1 MPSAENSRE
10 LRRRLI
16 DVAQGRDTAD
26 VIVSGGTL
34 VNVYTAETYEADV
47 AIAGSRVAAIGDVGH
62 ARGPRTEIV
71 DASGLVLTPGFIDQ
85 HAHVHESQLNI
96 AEFAAA
102 VVPRGTT
109 GVGTDFYGEVVVSG
123 VRAAH
128 AALKIAGGLPLKF
141 WFLCGMPAYYQNLP
155 FGHSGTP
162 SRHELLRE
170 IAQDHCAGIDDTS
183 SIRVVSGDESQLEMV
198 DEVLQNGKQVSG
210 HGAGLSVEQA
220 NAWAAYCLSVD
231 DHECVSAEEAV
242 AKARLGI
249 RISVREGSGVYDLD
263 AVIRAITEHG
273 VDARR
278 FCFCTDVPAAVRM
291 TTDGHID
298 YLVRKAIACGLDPV
312 TAIQMAT
319 LNAAECLRV
328 DVDHGAI
335 APGKVADVVLLSSL
349 ENVTV
354 DAVIV
359 DGRLAAEGG
368 SLLDRSSSVAFP
380 EWAYRTVR
388 LREITPED
396 FVLRVSAPTETVR
409 VRVIEAKGTT
419 IITQEAIDELPVVD
433 GCMVSDPER
442 DVLKLAAF
450 ERVRGTGEWS
460 VGLVRGFGL
469 KHGALATTFN
479 SQAENLMV
487 VGTSDEDMAAA
498 ANALRKHGGGF
509 AIAEDGALEDIL
521 PLPLFGLEAELPYEE
536 VAATLQRLNA
546 KAAALGCPMPEPFA
560 TLGFIGT
567 PVEAGHL
574 KLAPEGLV
582 DVGSAT
588 VLPLEV
594 GATS

>member
-1 MPSAENSRE
+1 MSNARDSRE

-16 DVAQGRDTAD
+16 DVAQGHQHAD
-26 VIVSGGTL
+26 VIVTGGTV
-34 VNVYTAETYEADV
+34 VNVYTAEMYEADV
-47 AIAGSRVAAIGDVGH
+47 AIAGSRIAAVGDVAH
-62 ARGPRTEIV
+62 TRGSGTKAV

-96 AEFAAA
+96 VEFAAA
-102 VVPRGTT
+102 VVPRGTV
-109 GVGTDFYGEVVVSG
+109 GIGTDFYGEVVVSG

-128 AALKIAGGLPLKF
+128 AALGIADGLPLKV
-141 WFLCGMPAYYQNLP
+141 WFLAGMPAYYQNRP

-162 SRHELLRE
+162 SREELLRE
-170 IAQDHCAGIDDTS
+170 IAQDYCLGIDDTS
-183 SIRVVSGDESQLEMV
+183 SMRVVAGDESQLEVV
-198 DEVLQNGKQVSG
+198 DEVLQYGKQVSG
-210 HGAGLSVEQA
+210 HGAGLSIEQA

-231 DHECVSAEEAV
+231 DHECVTAEEAV

-278 FCFCTDVPAAVRM
+278 FCFCTDVPPAVRM

-298 YLVRKAIACGLDPV
+298 YVIRRAIAEGLDPI

-328 DVDHGAI
+328 DTDHGAI
-335 APGKVADVVLLSSL
+335 APGKIADIVLLSSL
-349 ENVTV
+349 EDVTV

-368 SLLDRSSSVAFP
+368 ALLERSSRAAFP
-380 EWAYRTVR
+380 EWAYGTVR
-388 LREITPED
+388 LREVTPD
-396 FVLRVSAPTETVR
+396 DLALRVSTQDETVR
-409 VRVIEAKGTT
+409 VRVIEAEGTT
-419 IITQEAIDELPVVD
+419 IITQEAIKELPVTD
-433 GCMVSDPER
+433 GCVVSDPEK
-442 DVLKLAAF
+442 DILKLAAF

-460 VGLVRGFGL
+460 VGLVCGFGL
-469 KHGALATTFN
+469 KRGALATTFN

-487 VGTSDEDMAAA
+487 VGASDQDMAAA
-498 ANALRKHGGGF
+498 ANALREHGGGF
-509 AIAEDGALEDIL
+509 AIAENGAVEDIL
-521 PLPLFGLEAELPYEE
+521 PLPLFGLEAELPYEV
-536 VAATLQRLNA
+536 VAETLQRLNA
-546 KAAALGCPMPEPFA
+546 KAGSLGCPMPEPFA

-582 DVGSAT
+582 EVGSAT
-588 VLPLEV
+588 VVPLGV
-594 GATS
+594 DGIP